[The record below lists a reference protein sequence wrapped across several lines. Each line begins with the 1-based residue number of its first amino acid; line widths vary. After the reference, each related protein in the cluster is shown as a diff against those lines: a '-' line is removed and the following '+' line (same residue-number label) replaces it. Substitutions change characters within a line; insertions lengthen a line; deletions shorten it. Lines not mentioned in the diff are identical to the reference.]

1 MLLPKFD
8 YHEPAT
14 VYDACS
20 IMGELGKK
28 AKPIAGGT
36 DLLVNMKKKVMSPNH
51 LVSLSRIDDL
61 KRIDVTDNRI
71 RIGACL
77 TASDLAE
84 SKEVKENLGALGKG
98 AISLGSP
105 LIRNLATIAGNLVTA
120 RPAADL
126 PPPLMVY
133 GAKIVLKSAGGEREV
148 LLENFFKGPGQTV
161 IEPDEILTEIVIKI
175 PPTHSGAGYF
185 KLGVRKALEI
195 SLANIAAFI
204 SLDSPNGAISDAKI
218 AMGSVAPTP
227 IRAISAEK
235 ILLGE
240 KPSESLLARAAEA
253 AVDDGRPIDDFR
265 ASAEYKKAMV
275 GVLTRRTLMEAMNE
289 AKKNMG

>member
-14 VYDACS
+14 VHDACS

-77 TASDLAE
+77 TASELAE

-105 LIRNLATIAGNLVTA
+105 LIRNLATIAGNVVTA

-148 LLENFFKGPGQTV
+148 LLENFF
-161 IEPDEILTEIVIKI
+161 
-175 PPTHSGAGYF
+175 
-185 KLGVRKALEI
+185 
-195 SLANIAAFI
+195 
-204 SLDSPNGAISDAKI
+204 
-218 AMGSVAPTP
+218 
-227 IRAISAEK
+227 
-235 ILLGE
+235 
-240 KPSESLLARAAEA
+240 
-253 AVDDGRPIDDFR
+253 
-265 ASAEYKKAMV
+265 
-275 GVLTRRTLMEAMNE
+275 
-289 AKKNMG
+289 

>member
-14 VYDACS
+14 IHDACS
-20 IMGELGKK
+20 IMGELGRE

-36 DLLVNMKKKVMSPNH
+36 DLLVNMKKKVVSPNH
-51 LVSLSRIDDL
+51 LVSLSRIEDL
-61 KRIDVTDNRI
+61 KKIGVTDNQI

-77 TASDLAE
+77 TASELAE
-84 SKEVKENLGALGKG
+84 SKEVRENLGALGKG
-98 AISLGSP
+98 AISIGSP
-105 LIRNLATIAGNLVTA
+105 LIRNLATIAGNVVTA

-133 GAKIVLKSAGGEREV
+133 GAKIVLKSEGDEREV
-148 LLENFFKGPGQTV
+148 LLEDFFKGPGETV
-161 IEPDEILTEIVIKI
+161 IEPDEILTEIII
-175 PPTHSGAGYF
+175 ENPPPGSGAGFF

-195 SLANIAAFI
+195 SLFNVAGYL
-204 SLDSPNGAISDAKI
+204 SLDSQDGTIAAAKI

-227 IRAISAEK
+227 IRAVSAEK
-235 ILLGE
+235 ILIGE
-240 KPSESLLARAAEA
+240 KPSESLFAEAARAA
-253 AVDDGRPIDDFR
+253 VNDSRPIDDFR

-275 GVLTRRTLMEAMNE
+275 EVLTKRTLRMALESI
-289 AKKNMG
+289 K

>member
-1 MLLPKFD
+1 MVLPKFD
-8 YHEPAT
+8 YHEPTT
-14 VYDACS
+14 VHDACS
-20 IMGELGKK
+20 IMGEMGKE
-28 AKPIAGGT
+28 AKPLAGGT
-36 DLLVNMKKKVMSPNH
+36 DLLVNMKKKVISPKH

-61 KRIDVTDNRI
+61 KKIDMSNGKI

-77 TASDLAE
+77 TASELAE
-84 SKEVKENLGALGKG
+84 SKEIRDRLYALGRG

-105 LIRNLATIAGNLVTA
+105 LIRNLATVSGNLITA

-133 GAKIVLKSAGGEREV
+133 GAKVVLKKTTGEREV
-148 LLENFFKGPGQTV
+148 PLDIFFKGPGQTV
-161 IEPDEILTEIVIKI
+161 IEPDEILTEIVIKN
-175 PPTHSGAGYF
+175 PPTHSGAGYL

-195 SLANIAAFI
+195 SLVNIAAFI

-235 ILLGE
+235 ILIGE
-240 KPSESLLARAAEA
+240 KYSESLLARAAEA
-253 AVDDGRPIDDFR
+253 AVDDSRPIDDFR
-265 ASAEYKKAMV
+265 ASADYKKAMV